1 MKKLSEILLEEQ
13 RTKDRAA
20 QPGLTPTL
28 ILFNDVLDPEK
39 VLQSPEVDKM
49 VNLFLGRSIASVFQ
63 PDNAEQLNDY
73 FRDLQYKEGLQGHAM
88 IYPFKANF
96 EDLTLDTY
104 SDQYS
109 GPAYIQ
115 INTPE
120 ETAFPVLTITCQWY
134 DGVFRN
140 DFCVIGVVIALA
152 DLKNIPDR

>member
-1 MKKLSEILLEEQ
+1 MKKFSEILLEEQ
-13 RTKDRAA
+13 HTKDIAA

-49 VNLFLGRSIASVFQ
+49 VNLFLGRSIESVLQ
-63 PDNAEQLNDY
+63 PDNAERLNDY

-140 DFCVIGVVIALA
+140 DFYVIGAVIEWE
-152 DLKNIPDR
+152 DLKQV